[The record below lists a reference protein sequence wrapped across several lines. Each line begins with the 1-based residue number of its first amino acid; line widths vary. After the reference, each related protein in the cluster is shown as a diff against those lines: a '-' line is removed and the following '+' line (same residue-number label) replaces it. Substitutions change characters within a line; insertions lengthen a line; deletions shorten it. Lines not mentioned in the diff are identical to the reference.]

1 MQYVGEKKVS
11 MIFLLLAIAISYFQT
26 LLHKQTE
33 MIAIFVELLPQQ
45 QQKYYKYLPFRD
57 WYNVFCTTDVLKFT
71 EGQNL

>member
-57 WYNVFCTTDVLKFT
+57 
-71 EGQNL
+71 